1 VPIFAAGGPGI
12 DESMG
17 GVAGSDPSLAER
29 RELKKTRLKE
39 DIVRELEGITCRKA
53 SWSRSE
59 CEAMDAKCLK
69 EGKRCVM
76 WSDTGSG
83 WYVLINWDWKTN
95 RPRAKGD
102 TAADT
107 RENEMHIPGYYEDLR
122 KILKKPLLDGS
133 VPPDRLAAWID
144 QNTISIHHHL
154 LETLSF
160 TKSQ

>member
-1 VPIFAAGGPGI
+1 MGDVASLDPG
-12 DESMG
+12 
-17 GVAGSDPSLAER
+17 LTER

-39 DIVRELEGITCRKA
+39 AIAQELEGITCRKA

-59 CEAMDAKCLK
+59 CAAMDERCVK

-76 WSDTGSG
+76 WSDAGSG

-102 TAADT
+102 TAVDT
-107 RENEMHIPGYYEDLR
+107 SNNGMHVQGYYEDLR

-154 LETLSF
+154 LEALSF
-160 TKSQ
+160 TTPQ